1 MSSECRLLTVLS
13 IFGIGFM
20 LLGKLGGCSIKL
32 AEKLVIPRIPFF
44 LIFFFSDERHIL
56 AIGKQLFLDNTSQ
69 LILIAPRDLLSTT
82 SFNAELLFMTKVNN
96 TIKEINLFML
106 GADILFMA
114 GSIVIIGELARH
126 ISIFLGLLLSG
137 FILFGELEGQMADEF
152 VSIFHLE
159 LLDNIMEEMNHN

>member
-1 MSSECRLLTVLS
+1 
-13 IFGIGFM
+13 
-20 LLGKLGGCSIKL
+20 
-32 AEKLVIPRIPFF
+32 
-44 LIFFFSDERHIL
+44 
-56 AIGKQLFLDNTSQ
+56 
-69 LILIAPRDLLSTT
+69 
-82 SFNAELLFMTKVNN
+82 MTKVNN

-137 FILFGELEGQMADEF
+137 FILFRELEGQMADEF